1 MAAMVGQRFR
11 LQLVP
16 GHLAEAEFATTLR
29 ARYGMRMT
37 VHPRPIS
44 S

>member
-1 MAAMVGQRFR
+1 

-16 GHLAEAEFATTLR
+16 GHQAEAEFATTLR

-37 VHPRPIS
+37 VHTRPLS

>member
-1 MAAMVGQRFR
+1 MVGQRFR

-16 GHLAEAEFATTLR
+16 GHQAEAEFATTLR